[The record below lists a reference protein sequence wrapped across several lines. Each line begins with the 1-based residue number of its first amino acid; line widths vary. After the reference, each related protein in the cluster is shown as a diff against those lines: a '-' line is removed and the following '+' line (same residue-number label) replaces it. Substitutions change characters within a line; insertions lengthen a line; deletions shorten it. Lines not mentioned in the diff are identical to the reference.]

1 MIGFG
6 NPTNPTSTHA
16 IYTQVGM
23 NDSALSVMLW
33 LVIFVFSANEPT
45 NLYWPTSKRPYPGRF
60 FRTSVMNTVPGAY
73 SPVMSPTSSWSRRVH
88 CWRKAC
94 HRRTRSS
101 GLLADFD
108 DLRWLRMTVG
118 VVSALTLVESL
129 AVLLSG
135 RNSIKFS
142 AMTLSKR
149 SWLLQEI
156 IFLCIV
162 FQESEHHMCDLH
174 GLCCNTRIRR
184 HIGSSMERYLRE
196 CLSNAVHAVIQRT
209 KKHDCDAKSA
219 KAGMHPAL
227 ITTCSKKTQTYIGK
241 IPTHTSYLPWPQFT
255 I

>member
-1 MIGFG
+1 
-6 NPTNPTSTHA
+6 
-16 IYTQVGM
+16 
-23 NDSALSVMLW
+23 
-33 LVIFVFSANEPT
+33 
-45 NLYWPTSKRPYPGRF
+45 
-60 FRTSVMNTVPGAY
+60 
-73 SPVMSPTSSWSRRVH
+73 
-88 CWRKAC
+88 
-94 HRRTRSS
+94 
-101 GLLADFD
+101 
-108 DLRWLRMTVG
+108 MTVG
-118 VVSALTLVESL
+118 LVSALTLVESL

-196 CLSNAVHAVIQRT
+196 CLSNAVHT
-209 KKHDCDAKSA
+209 KKNDCDAKSA

-227 ITTCSKKTQTYIGK
+227 ITTCSKKNSNIYRKDSHTDTHVV
-241 IPTHTSYLPWPQFT
+241 PTMTT
-255 I
+255 ITI